1 MKIKEILDPETLNFR
16 EALNDPY
23 IFALNCH
30 YQDKNCQE
38 NRKAFNEASKNGTA
52 IPPMIQE
59 LRCSCRPVMSMT
71 AKSLREL
78 FDNPDE
84 FVLIRIEP

>member
-23 IFALNCH
+23 IFALSCH
-30 YQDKNCQE
+30 YQDKNYR
-38 NRKAFNEASKNGTA
+38 NDSDIVREARKNGKEL
-52 IPPMIQE
+52 PPLPQE
-59 LRCSCRPVMSMT
+59 LRCSCRPVMCMT

-78 FDNPDE
+78 FDHPDE

>member
-23 IFALNCH
+23 IFALSCH
-30 YQDKNCQE
+30 HQDKSYCDHDKE
-38 NRKAFNEASKNGTA
+38 TGKALE
-52 IPPMIQE
+52 QE
-59 LRCSCRPVMSMT
+59 LRCSCRPIVSMT
-71 AKSLREL
+71 AKSLREI
-78 FDNPDE
+78 FSKPND